1 MGIEKLLHVVP
12 GRSALQREYLACFI
26 QGNNLVES
34 QHVEN
39 NCVPEKRLAAH
50 TAPFARNRDLHAI
63 CSCLQDCR
71 ANFILGCR
79 VNYFADLSAIEP
91 RSVIDNIRRLSG
103 RLEVI
108 RRSDESD
115 RNAADRKEQKPEDGT
130 FEGAQV
136 AEYRTQSV
144 QRASS
149 LVHANQWKVGPGPAP
164 SDGRGRDDHH

>member
-1 MGIEKLLHVVP
+1 MRP
-12 GRSALQREYLACFI
+12 G
-26 QGNNLVES
+26 
-34 QHVEN
+34 
-39 NCVPEKRLAAH
+39 KRLAAH
-50 TAPFARNRDLHAI
+50 TVSFARNRDLHAI

-79 VNYFADLSAIEP
+79 VNYFADSSAIEP

-136 AEYRTQSV
+136 AEYRTQSA

-149 LVHANQWKVGPGPAP
+149 LVP
-164 SDGRGRDDHH
+164 SNSLSELSE

>member
-12 GRSALQREYLACFI
+12 GRSALQCEYLACFI

-39 NCVPEKRLAAH
+39 NCM
-50 TAPFARNRDLHAI
+50 PFARNRDLHPI
-63 CSCLQDCR
+63 CSCLQDGR

-115 RNAADRKEQKPEDGT
+115 RNSADRKEQKPEDGT

-149 LVHANQWKVGPGPAP
+149 LVHADQWKVGPGLAP
-164 SDGRGRDDHH
+164 RVLD